1 MKRRALIIFCDETES
16 GSLPG
21 PYQDYINLKNF
32 LTSNLGGD
40 WEEDEIFALHNPT
53 KFEVY
58 SAVINFLSE
67 ADYTF
72 TIFSGHGF
80 MDRPGGK
87 QYVELLDDSISIL
100 DLRSNAKRQ
109 TLIIDACR
117 GFVTDSITEQKMFG
131 DVYESFIGPTSTRAI
146 FDRAVMAAE
155 QGLTILYA
163 ASENETAL
171 DTPSGAAY
179 LLSLLEVTDV
189 WSKSNEVDHIITL
202 KSVHIQAAKYLVR
215 HFDTI
220 QQPSMNVEKRMKYY
234 PFAVKHPIRN
244 KEEFGDRLRRRYR
257 LP

>member
-1 MKRRALIIFCDETES
+1 MERRALIIFCDNTES
-16 GSLPG
+16 GSLSG
-21 PYQDYINLKNF
+21 PYRDYINFKNF

-40 WEEDEIFALHNPT
+40 WEEDEILPLRNPT
-53 KFEVY
+53 KREVFD
-58 SAVINFLSE
+58 SIINFLDG

-87 QYVELLDDSISIL
+87 QFVELLDDSISIL
-100 DLRSNAKRQ
+100 QLRTSAKRQ

-117 GFVTDSITEQKMFG
+117 GFESDHRTEQKTFG
-131 DVYESFIGPTSTRAI
+131 DIYEGFAGPTSTRVI
-146 FDRAVMAAE
+146 FDKAVMAAE
-155 QGLTILYA
+155 QGLTVLYA

-179 LLSLLEVTDV
+179 LLSLLEVANG
-189 WSKSNEVDHIITL
+189 WSTSNEVDHIIAL
-202 KSVHIQAAKYLVR
+202 KNIHLRASKYLFE

-220 QQPSMNVEKRMKYY
+220 QQPKMNGEKRIRYY
-234 PFAVKHPIRN
+234 PFAVKYPTR
-244 KEEFGDRLRRRYR
+244 KKQEFVDRIRRRYR